1 MSSVSK
7 RSGWYGVGLLCLCL
21 SLAGG
26 WNRPAGAADQYE
38 IYTVQA
44 GDTLES
50 IAQRYRTTVEKVREQ
65 NALAAEVQI
74 KTGDQL
80 IVPALPTQNDKNVAG
95 RLVVSQAYTV
105 KSGDTLAKIADA
117 FRVPVESIKSK
128 NGLKDDQSL
137 QPGQMLMIPV
147 REHVLKLS
155 APTPP
160 PVETT
165 TSSTETT
172 LMRGVNLPSRGTPLP
187 RFSNG
192 ASNPTSAP
200 PTVKTSTPQLQT
212 VGRLGTIVQS
222 GGKIRRTKSANA
234 ASLYTC
240 PVGMQLVITGQSD
253 DWFAVMMSDR
263 STGWIPKKY
272 VRLEDVELI
281 AQPSAAYAGGGGGNY
296 PVIEEA
302 YRYLGVPFR
311 YGGTTTNGMDCSAFV
326 QRCFRAVGVSLP
338 RTAAEQFNVGT
349 PIPSEQLVPGDRVYF
364 ANSSGR
370 INHTGIYI
378 GNSQFIHASGAAGQV
393 TVSNLFSG
401 KYANI
406 FAGARR

>member
-1 MSSVSK
+1 
-7 RSGWYGVGLLCLCL
+7 
-21 SLAGG
+21 
-26 WNRPAGAADQYE
+26 
-38 IYTVQA
+38 
-44 GDTLES
+44 
-50 IAQRYRTTVEKVREQ
+50 
-65 NALAAEVQI
+65 
-74 KTGDQL
+74 
-80 IVPALPTQNDKNVAG
+80 
-95 RLVVSQAYTV
+95 
-105 KSGDTLAKIADA
+105 
-117 FRVPVESIKSK
+117 
-128 NGLKDDQSL
+128 
-137 QPGQMLMIPV
+137 
-147 REHVLKLS
+147 
-155 APTPP
+155 
-160 PVETT
+160 
-165 TSSTETT
+165 
-172 LMRGVNLPSRGTPLP
+172 
-187 RFSNG
+187 
-192 ASNPTSAP
+192 
-200 PTVKTSTPQLQT
+200 VKTSTPQLQT

-302 YRYLGVPFR
+302 YRYLGVPYR